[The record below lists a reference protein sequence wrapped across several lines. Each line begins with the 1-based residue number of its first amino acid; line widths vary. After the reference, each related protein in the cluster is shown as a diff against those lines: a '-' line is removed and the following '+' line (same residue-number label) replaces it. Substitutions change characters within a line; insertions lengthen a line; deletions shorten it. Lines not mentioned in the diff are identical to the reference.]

1 VLQETDVL
9 NNKKIGFIGSGMIAE
24 AIMKGIIKGI
34 EVPPGHI
41 YINDINVDRVECLKK
56 KYGVN
61 GSTNVQEVVPE
72 VDVLFLTVKPQFV
85 GQVLE
90 SIAGVAAPETL
101 IISVAAGVRLEA
113 LEGKLPQAKFI
124 RVMPNTPVAVGAG
137 MAALALGKN
146 ASPEDETVALSL
158 FQAVGRAVVM
168 KESSMDAVTGL
179 SGSGPGFVFLL
190 IDAMADGGV
199 LAGLN
204 RPQAIEMA
212 AQTFMG
218 AAKMVLETGKHPD
231 QLRDMVTSP
240 MGTTISGIRVLE
252 QRGMRGA
259 MMDAVK
265 AAADCSRGAKH

>member
-1 VLQETDVL
+1 MLQETDML
-9 NNKKIGFIGSGMIAE
+9 KNKKIGFIGSGMIAE
-24 AIMKGIIKGI
+24 AIMKGIIQAIK
-34 EVPPGHI
+34 VPPGHI
-41 YINDINVDRVECLKK
+41 YMNDINADRIECLKK

-61 GSTNVQEVVPE
+61 GSTNVREVVPE

-90 SIAGVAAPETL
+90 SIGGVAAPETL
-101 IISVAAGVRLEA
+101 IISVAAGVRLSA
-113 LEGKLPQAKFI
+113 LEVKLPQAKFI

-137 MAALALGKN
+137 MVALALGRN
-146 ASPEDETVALSL
+146 ASSEDETVALSL

-240 MGTTISGIRVLE
+240 MGTTISGIRVME

-259 MMDAVK
+259 MIDAVK
-265 AAADCSRGAKH
+265 AAADCSRGEKQ

>member
-1 VLQETDVL
+1 MLQETDVL

>member
-1 VLQETDVL
+1 MLQETDML
-9 NNKKIGFIGSGMIAE
+9 KNKKIGFIGSGMIAE
-24 AIMKGIIKGI
+24 AIMKGIIQGI
-34 EVPPGHI
+34 KVPPGHI
-41 YINDINVDRVECLKK
+41 YMNDINADRIECLKK

-61 GSTNVQEVVPE
+61 GSTNVREVVPE

-90 SIAGVAAPETL
+90 SIGGVAAPETL
-101 IISVAAGVRLEA
+101 IISVAAGVRLSA
-113 LEGKLPQAKFI
+113 LEVKLPQAKFI

-137 MAALALGKN
+137 MAALALGRN
-146 ASPEDETVALSL
+146 ASSEDETVALSL

-240 MGTTISGIRVLE
+240 MGTTISGIRVME

-259 MMDAVK
+259 MIDAVK
-265 AAADCSRGAKH
+265 AAADCSRGEKQ

>member
-1 VLQETDVL
+1 MLQETDML
-9 NNKKIGFIGSGMIAE
+9 KNKKIGFIGSGMIAE
-24 AIMKGIIKGI
+24 AIMKGIIQGI
-34 EVPPGHI
+34 KVPPGHI
-41 YINDINVDRVECLKK
+41 YMNDINADRIECLKK

-61 GSTNVQEVVPE
+61 GSTNVREVVPE

-90 SIAGVAAPETL
+90 SIGGVAAPETL
-101 IISVAAGVRLEA
+101 IISVAAGVRLSA
-113 LEGKLPQAKFI
+113 LEVKLPQAKFI

-137 MAALALGKN
+137 MVALALGRN
-146 ASPEDETVALSL
+146 ASSEDETVALSL

-240 MGTTISGIRVLE
+240 MGTTISGIRVME

-259 MMDAVK
+259 MIDAVK
-265 AAADCSRGAKH
+265 AAADCSRGEKQ

>member
-1 VLQETDVL
+1 MLQETDML
-9 NNKKIGFIGSGMIAE
+9 KNKKIGFIGSGMIAE
-24 AIMKGIIKGI
+24 AIMKGIIQAIK
-34 EVPPGHI
+34 VPPGHI
-41 YINDINVDRVECLKK
+41 YMNDINADRIECLKK

-61 GSTNVQEVVPE
+61 GSTNVREVVPE

-90 SIAGVAAPETL
+90 SIGGVAAPETL
-101 IISVAAGVRLEA
+101 IISVAAGVRLSA
-113 LEGKLPQAKFI
+113 LEVKLPQAKFI

-137 MAALALGKN
+137 MAALALGRN
-146 ASPEDETVALSL
+146 ASSEDETVALSL

-240 MGTTISGIRVLE
+240 MGTTISGIRVME

-259 MMDAVK
+259 MIDAVK
-265 AAADCSRGAKH
+265 AAADCSRGEKQ

>member
-252 QRGMRGA
+252 QRGMREA

>member
-1 VLQETDVL
+1 MLQETDML
-9 NNKKIGFIGSGMIAE
+9 KNKKIGFIGSGMIAE
-24 AIMKGIIKGI
+24 AIMKGIIQAIK
-34 EVPPGHI
+34 VPPGHI
-41 YINDINVDRVECLKK
+41 YMNDINADRIECLKK

-61 GSTNVQEVVPE
+61 GSTNVREVVPE

-90 SIAGVAAPETL
+90 SIVGVAAPETL
-101 IISVAAGVRLEA
+101 IISVAAGVRLSA
-113 LEGKLPQAKFI
+113 LEVKLPQAKFI

-137 MAALALGKN
+137 MAALALGRN
-146 ASPEDETVALSL
+146 ASSEDETVALSL

-240 MGTTISGIRVLE
+240 MGTTISGIRVME

-259 MMDAVK
+259 MIDAVK
-265 AAADCSRGAKH
+265 AAADCSRGEKQ